1 MNNQDQ
7 SFIAGAT
14 VLTATSWAATY
25 QPLFSIAASC
35 GTLVLVIFGVVNYL
49 KKWRNRDSKI

>member
-1 MNNQDQ
+1 MTNQDQ

-25 QPLFSIAASC
+25 QPMFSIAASC
-35 GTLVLVIFGVVNYL
+35 ATVVLVLFGIINYF
-49 KKWRNRDSKI
+49 KKWKTKN

>member
-14 VLTATSWAATY
+14 LLTATSWASKY
-25 QPLFSIAASC
+25 QPMFSIAASC
-35 GTLVLVIFGVVNYL
+35 ATVILVIFGVINYL